1 MYTGA
6 SKKAVVIKTAK
17 NSIFE
22 EAYFILK
29 DNANLTVESEMIK
42 EANKLLKKHFP
53 EGCYFETEKRQIK
66 KRTGNCLAAFL
77 GGALISFI
85 LCTVLFLV
93 LK

>member
-1 MYTGA
+1 MYTGT

-29 DNANLTVESEMIK
+29 DDVKVNGESEMIR
-42 EANKLLKKHFP
+42 EANKILKKYFP
-53 EGCYFETEKRQIK
+53 DTDHPDRENAKKQNKRK
-66 KRTGNCLAAFL
+66 NGMLFFLA
-77 GGALISFI
+77 GALLSFV
-85 LCTVLFLV
+85 LCTLIFLV

>member
-42 EANKLLKKHFP
+42 EANTIIDENFGNSTQSFLYNKRW
-53 EGCYFETEKRQIK
+53 YFFTFFV
-66 KRTGNCLAAFL
+66 GFALSFL
-77 GGALISFI
+77 ICAIIGF
-85 LCTVLFLV
+85 F
-93 LK
+93 

>member
-1 MYTGA
+1 MYTGT

-22 EAYFILK
+22 QAYFILK
-29 DNANLTVESEMIK
+29 DNADITAESEMIR

-53 EGCYFETEKRQIK
+53 DGCYFENEKKQTK
-66 KRTGNCLAAFL
+66 KKNGNCLTSFL
-77 GGALISFI
+77 AGALISFI
-85 LCTVLFLV
+85 LCTLLFLV